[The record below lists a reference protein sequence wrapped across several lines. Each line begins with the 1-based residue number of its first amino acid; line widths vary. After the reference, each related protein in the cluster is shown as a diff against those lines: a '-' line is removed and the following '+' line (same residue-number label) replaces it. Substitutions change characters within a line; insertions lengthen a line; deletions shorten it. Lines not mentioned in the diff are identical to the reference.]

1 MEYDLNHPVDLARFE
16 TRVLSLKLNKKRIEL
31 TEIRQNRTIKQ
42 NSYLHVVLS
51 LYGIDSGYTL
61 EEAKTLFKRLA
72 GLVYE
77 KDGNKFL
84 KSTSD
89 MDTKELTDFIE
100 FIREKSS
107 IEGCYIPTSEEY
119 LTNKYSIDK
128 EIDNH
133 KNYL

>member
-1 MEYDLNHPVDLARFE
+1 MKFDLNNPVDLARFE
-16 TRVLSLKLNKKRIEL
+16 TRVLSLKLNKKKVEL
-31 TEIRQNRTIKQ
+31 KEIRQNRTIKQ

-51 LYGIDSGYTL
+51 LYGIYSGYTL

-100 FIREKSS
+100 FIREKSAV
-107 IEGCYIPTSEEY
+107 EGCYIPTSEEY

-133 KNYL
+133 KKYL

>member
-1 MEYDLNHPVDLARFE
+1 MKYDLNNPVDLARFE
-16 TRVLSLKLNKKRIEL
+16 TKVLSLKLNKKKIEL
-31 TEIRQNRTIKQ
+31 KEIRQNRTIKQ

-51 LYGIDSGYTL
+51 LYGIYSGYTL

-72 GLVYE
+72 GLIYE

-100 FIREKSS
+100 FIRSKAS

-119 LTNKYSIDK
+119 LEHQFNIDK
-128 EIDNH
+128 EINNH